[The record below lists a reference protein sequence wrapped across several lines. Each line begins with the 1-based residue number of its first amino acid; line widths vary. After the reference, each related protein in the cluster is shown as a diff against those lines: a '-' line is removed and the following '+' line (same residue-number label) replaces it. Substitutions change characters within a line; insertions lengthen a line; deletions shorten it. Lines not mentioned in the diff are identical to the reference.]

1 MSNEIATGASGVLKD
16 TCQFDDRRDAHLH
29 LSNSKLDTVNS
40 KNRYFFKN
48 GGTYCMIP
56 MSSYVGADYAV
67 DSGGDDDSSQRRSRG
82 FHRSKGLFGR
92 LPRDESNGSEVE
104 ISYYAIGNSN
114 GVSFTVIN
122 YGEQARVEIKI
133 TGIIVFA

>member
-1 MSNEIATGASGVLKD
+1 
-16 TCQFDDRRDAHLH
+16 
-29 LSNSKLDTVNS
+29 
-40 KNRYFFKN
+40 
-48 GGTYCMIP
+48 
-56 MSSYVGADYAV
+56 MSSYVGADCAV
-67 DSGGDDDSSQRRSRG
+67 DSGDDDDDSQQRSRG

-122 YGEQARVEIKI
+122 YGEQTRVEIQI
-133 TGIIVFA
+133 TGMIVFA